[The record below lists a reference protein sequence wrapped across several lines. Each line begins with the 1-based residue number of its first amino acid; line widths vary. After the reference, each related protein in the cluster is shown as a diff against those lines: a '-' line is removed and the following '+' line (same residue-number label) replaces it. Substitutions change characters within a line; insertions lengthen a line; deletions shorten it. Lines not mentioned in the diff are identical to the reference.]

1 MSHFR
6 GMVQSYED
14 PPPANNSMKALE
26 NAKPRSGS
34 ESHNDRSFILSGE
47 NILQLK
53 SDIHHSAE
61 YE

>member
-1 MSHFR
+1 
-6 GMVQSYED
+6 
-14 PPPANNSMKALE
+14 MKALE